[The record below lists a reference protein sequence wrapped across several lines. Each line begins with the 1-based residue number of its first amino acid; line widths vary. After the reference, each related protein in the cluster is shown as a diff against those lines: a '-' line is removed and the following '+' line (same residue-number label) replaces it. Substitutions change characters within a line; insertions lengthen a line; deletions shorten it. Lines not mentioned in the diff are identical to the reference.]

1 MHFVEQSKCFWP
13 VALANTKTNKLCRCR
28 NANRRWSRKK
38 KYKKYSNKSYNW
50 PTVSWF
56 GCLVGRICANIDD
69 RDLLLQFYGYR
80 EKLFV
85 SFCAFRSCMC
95 CWWRSFHSIVVLFVY
110 IAGRVDMTEITMQRI
125 FDYFFLYLMAMQSK
139 REPSQAAANIRREQK
154 KKKFACVSERG
165 RGRTES
171 CNNHHICCMPIWP
184 TTTHLDIFMGI
195 SFSFVRI
202 WLAHP
207 IILVSYHLSTRSI

>member
-1 MHFVEQSKCFWP
+1 MVWLFGWAHMRQY
-13 VALANTKTNKLCRCR
+13 
-28 NANRRWSRKK
+28 RWSWSAIAILRIQRKIVRLILRVSQLHVLLVEVIPL
-38 KYKKYSNKSYNW
+38 YSSAVCVY
-50 PTVSWF
+50 S
-56 GCLVGRICANIDD
+56 CL
-69 RDLLLQFYGYR
+69 Y
-80 EKLFV
+80 
-85 SFCAFRSCMC
+85 
-95 CWWRSFHSIVVLFVY
+95 
-110 IAGRVDMTEITMQRI
+110 GRVDMTEITMQRI